1 MNRITRLAV
10 GSATVTAAAMVA
22 VAAPASAD
30 NDPVDE
36 PDSFTSMFTS
46 TATPDQV
53 IDPEGNPAPGEPG
66 ASGIFNYRINSEL
79 EIICWDITLT
89 GVTPPYES
97 MARTATHIHEVVA
110 AGSGPPRLVFP
121 DPQDTGDGTLNSNGC
136 MKGPFTTGLPDDAG
150 NDTGTGF
157 TLAQIE
163 ANAAGYYTDTH
174 TSANVPGAVRG
185 QLMEVPM
192 GGVDTGAGGTAG
204 DSDGGGAPVLA
215 LTLAGIAA
223 LGGGALIVRRR
234 STADVHG

>member
-1 MNRITRLAV
+1 MTRITRLAL
-10 GSATVTAAAMVA
+10 GGAAVTAAALLA
-22 VAAPASAD
+22 VPGPASAD
-30 NDPVDE
+30 DLVDE

-89 GVTPPYES
+89 GVTPPYMS

-110 AGSGPPRLVFP
+110 NGSGPPRIVFP
-121 DPQDTGDGTLNSNGC
+121 DPQDAGDGTLNSNGC

-157 TLAQIE
+157 TLAEIE
-163 ANAAGYYTDTH
+163 ANAAEYYTDTH
-174 TSANVPGAVRG
+174 TSAYVPGAVRG

-204 DSDGGGAPVLA
+204 GGDGGGAPIVP
-215 LTLAGIAA
+215 LTLAGVAAIGGAA
-223 LGGGALIVRRR
+223 LMIRRR
-234 STADVHG
+234 STADVDS